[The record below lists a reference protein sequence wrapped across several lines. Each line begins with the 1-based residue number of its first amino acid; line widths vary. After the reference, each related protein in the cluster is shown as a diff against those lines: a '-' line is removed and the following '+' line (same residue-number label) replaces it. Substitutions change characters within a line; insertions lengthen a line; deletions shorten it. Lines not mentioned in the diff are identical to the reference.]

1 MNILTDV
8 LSLIRRG
15 IFAEKA
21 GPDDVLVLGV
31 NEEPVMT
38 GIASPIPYKSIKV
51 IKVKDLKIAADQ
63 CDHVNV
69 PIKAAS
75 NSAGVYQKTEIDS
88 ETERCTV
95 SFRKIRS
102 LSTNLTVAESA
113 DNDYVELSTS
123 GEPNTA
129 ANVGGGAGIWKDKVG
144 ETLNFK
150 SLVQGNNITIAES
163 TNEITITATG
173 GSTDT
178 TSFNTAADG
187 GATPINVTEDQTV
200 YIKGGNVLTTNQL
213 NTGNG
218 SEITIELDNTTVNAN
233 SYTNADITVDAQG
246 RITAATNGSTPSAPY
261 TSYVQLL
268 TQTGEDPP
276 AGPILENTAGI
287 TITWTYSSDGMFK
300 ATYSTPLAD
309 INKTSVRCS
318 NTTKTASGGV
328 LVGVTASFTTEFN
341 VVCKDT
347 ISGTG
352 LNSQLLGATLEIRIY
367 P

>member
-150 SLVQGNNITIAES
+150 SLVQGSNITIAES
-163 TNEITITATG
+163 TNEITISAASG
-173 GSTDT
+173 GSTRFNVGADT
-178 TSFNTAADG
+178 GTQITILENES
-187 GATPINVTEDQTV
+187 IL
-200 YIKGGNVLTTNQL
+200 IKGD
-213 NTGNG
+213 TGISTSIANNG
-218 SEITIELDNTTVNAN
+218 AGADLSIDLDDTSVIAG
-233 SYTNADITVDAQG
+233 SYTNTNITVDAQG
-246 RITAATNGSTPSAPY
+246 RLTAATNGSAPY

-268 TQTGEDPP
+268 TQGGEDPP

-287 TITWTYSSDGMFK
+287 TITWTYSSDGIFK

-318 NTTKTASGGV
+318 NTTKTSSGGV
-328 LVGVTASFTTEFN
+328 LVGVTASFTTEFH

-347 ISGTG
+347 NGIG